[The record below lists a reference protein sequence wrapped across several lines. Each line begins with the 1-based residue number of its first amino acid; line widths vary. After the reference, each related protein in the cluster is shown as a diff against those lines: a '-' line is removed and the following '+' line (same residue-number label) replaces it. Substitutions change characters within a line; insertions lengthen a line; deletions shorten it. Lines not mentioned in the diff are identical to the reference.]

1 MKARWQA
8 VKDALAVFGLAV
20 AVHAAFV
27 AILVIGTWDW
37 QPFRHEPVPVFVTLV
52 DEGPKPV
59 EQQDDSREREE
70 AARQAAERQ
79 ADLERQR
86 QAEAEQARQR
96 EKEAEQE
103 RQREEE
109 QAQAAAEQ
117 RRLEQEQARLKAAE
131 ERREA
136 RKKLDEERRR
146 RDEERQRELE
156 KIRRQREEYE
166 RSSEEQRQRLEEMDR
181 REEREET
188 HDDVERDAERLRL
201 ASEDADE
208 DDRKATLGEEYIE
221 AIKELVRRSWLR
233 PPTSSDNLRCNLRI
247 RQIPGGEIVDANI
260 ESPCNADDATRRSLI
275 AAVNRVGR
283 LPYQGYEDVFER
295 DIVFLFTDDTD

>member
-8 VKDALAVFGLAV
+8 VKDALAALGLAL

-27 AILVIGTWDW
+27 GILVVGTWDW

-59 EQQDDSREREE
+59 EKQDDSREREE

-79 ADLERQR
+79 AEIERQR

-96 EKEAEQE
+96 EEEAERQ
-103 RQREEE
+103 RQREE
-109 QAQAAAEQ
+109 QQAAEQ
-117 RRLEQEQARLKAAE
+117 RRREQEQARLKAEE

-146 RDEERQRELE
+146 RDEARQRELE
-156 KIRRQREEYE
+156 ELRRQREELE
-166 RSSEEQRQRLEEMDR
+166 RSSEEQRQRLEEMGR

-188 HDDVERDAERLRL
+188 YDDVERDAERLRL

-208 DDRKATLGEEYIE
+208 NARKAMLGEEYE
-221 AIKELVRRSWLR
+221 ATIRELVGRRWLR
-233 PPTSSDNLRCNLRI
+233 PPTSSGNLRCNLRI